1 MQTKGEAKA
10 PRWAVT
16 LAAFEIR
23 APTSSSLNLDKFAAG
38 LIAIVSSS
46 VKSIGRSFTS
56 RRMTAS
62 GSVAPARQHNRP
74 AIVHCPVAAPSLSR
88 RLSCTS
94 VSASPCHRLLG
105 ARSEAS
111 TMTCICSCVFGCA
124 VFALSGT
131 VVGAFTT
138 QGLPARKYDRDCDQ
152 RDERPEGNYER
163 RFQKFTDTV
172 FDFQGCYRPAYAAV
186 QSSTTATRHGLSR
199 SSHQAAFTGCRG

>member
-1 MQTKGEAKA
+1 
-10 PRWAVT
+10 
-16 LAAFEIR
+16 
-23 APTSSSLNLDKFAAG
+23 
-38 LIAIVSSS
+38 
-46 VKSIGRSFTS
+46 
-56 RRMTAS
+56 
-62 GSVAPARQHNRP
+62 
-74 AIVHCPVAAPSLSR
+74 
-88 RLSCTS
+88 
-94 VSASPCHRLLG
+94 
-105 ARSEAS
+105 
-111 TMTCICSCVFGCA
+111 MTCICSCVFGCA

-199 SSHQAAFTGCRG
+199 SSHQAAFTGCRGRSRTCRTFGRQAESQGAGDGTLKLTATL